1 MFQCLQSISLIHHI
15 IKMKDK
21 NHVITSIGAGKAFN
35 KIQQPFMIKILKKWV
50 QKKHALT
57 QLKTLKDTAT
67 AIIIV
72 NNEKV
77 KAFFLR

>member
-1 MFQCLQSISLIHHI
+1 
-15 IKMKDK
+15 MKDK